1 MALSNASGIGPSNM
15 SGLMSKF
22 GRPSGGMSRQR
33 FMTPGLNPGQPM
45 GQPTSMTQSQSGREL
60 VGPGPIGQDRGL
72 STGPIRPPRSLAN
85 LSVMPQIQQPMPGG
99 EQPQY
104 APMMPSGNVIN
115 KFISPQPGAEN
126 MPPPGGFAQG
136 RYTLPWQRRLF

>member
-1 MALSNASGIGPSNM
+1 MKFSNAFGIGPSNI

-72 STGPIRPPRSLAN
+72 STGPIRPPR
-85 LSVMPQIQQPMPGG
+85 MPQTQQPGMP
-99 EQPQY
+99 QPQY

-115 KFISPQPGAEN
+115 RFISPQPGGEN
-126 MPPPGGFAQG
+126 MTGQPGFDQG
-136 RYTLPWQRRLF
+136 GYTLPWQRRLF